1 MRARADA
8 LPLSGLRIIV
18 TRPDLQAGTLRLLL
32 EAQGAQAARLPLYA
46 VEASGDDAA
55 TRATLDAHRDD
66 AGWIFTSANAVRYA
80 AEIDIADAR
89 WPPLYA
95 IGAATAAALDAA
107 GHPGAA
113 VPEEPASSETLLA
126 LEGLQQIDGQRFLLI
141 TGENGRELI
150 APTLQARGATVDT
163 LTLYRR
169 RPVEHEPE
177 RIESELA
184 IADAIVI
191 TSGQT
196 LDRLWALTPEPMR
209 PLLRALQLIV
219 PSARIREQAL
229 ALGFADPLL
238 PEAVSDEAI
247 VRCLCQW
254 QAQRK
259 PDSDMTTPDPIAIGT
274 KMVREPGAAGDAAD
288 ASRSATRD
296 SPPPPPAVAA
306 PSRSSGIVAWL
317 LVVLL
322 AGALGYGGWL
332 LWDLR
337 QNQGALLQAQDH
349 ALRRLMRM
357 TSELENQGS
366 QTATRQ
372 SDLARVMQRA
382 SSDLAALQ
390 GRIDNSEQLM
400 GRITEELQGGRTRF
414 ALASVEQLLLL
425 ASDRLLL
432 QQDVR
437 SALLALQIADQR
449 LGTMNDPRLFRVREA
464 IARER
469 AALQALPRPDLTSA
483 SLTLS
488 SLIDRAATLPLRARI
503 EPRVFGGGLRGGNSA
518 AQDTATIDTAWYQR
532 IGDAI
537 RTALANLFV
546 VRRDDKAGNLRLLPP
561 EDEAVIV
568 HVLILKLE
576 SARVALLRGETA
588 SLRESLGSA
597 ADWLRRFFRD
607 GDPGVEASLAEI
619 ERLQSLELSAPAP
632 DLSESLTLLRQAIES
647 APP

>member
-18 TRPDLQAGTLRLLL
+18 TRPDLQAGTLCLLL

-169 RPVEHEPE
+169 RPVEHEAE
-177 RIESELA
+177 RIEAELA

-196 LDRLWALTPEPMR
+196 LDRLWTLTPEPMR
-209 PLLRALQLIV
+209 PLLLALQLIV

-229 ALGFADPLL
+229 ALGFAAPLL

-259 PDSDMTTPDPIAIGT
+259 PDSDMTPPDPIAIGT
-274 KMVREPGAAGDAAD
+274 TATREPGAAGDATD
-288 ASRSATRD
+288 ATRD
-296 SPPPPPAVAA
+296 SQPAPSAVAA
-306 PSRSSGIVAWL
+306 PTRSSGIVAWL

-349 ALRRLMRM
+349 ALRRLMRL

-425 ASDRLLL
+425 ASDRLQL

-518 AQDTATIDTAWYQR
+518 AQDTATADTAWYQR

-632 DLSESLTLLRQAIES
+632 DLSESLTLLRQAIEP